1 MTNPPYKLTTEILNL
16 IIKITE
22 KVGTINSQHI
32 TKASPEL
39 RKQNRIKTIHA
50 SLKIE
55 GNTLTE
61 DQITAI
67 LEDKRVLGP
76 KKGYS

>member
-1 MTNPPYKLTTEILNL
+1 MTSPPYILTTKILNL
-16 IIKITE
+16 IIEITE
-22 KVGTINSQHI
+22 NLGRINSQHI
-32 TKASPEL
+32 VKSSPEL

-61 DQITAI
+61 DQQC
-67 LEDKRVLGP
+67 
-76 KKGYS
+76 